1 MKLQKGEYLVS
12 AFILALAVYPYSAQA
27 GGLTVRIVTPPS
39 QYSHAHRHHGPSAT
53 FSVGPVTSF
62 SRTYGPVTSFGN
74 TRFPNRGNRYYY
86 RPDSYRY
93 PGYSNYPSP
102 AYRYKQRVDYLRGYE
117 QGYRD
122 GYRDSRW

>member
-74 TRFPNRGNRYYY
+74 TRFPNRGNRYYC
-86 RPDSYRY
+86 RIHTVIRVTATTLPLLTGINNGLIICAAMNRDTGTVTAI
-93 PGYSNYPSP
+93 PGG
-102 AYRYKQRVDYLRGYE
+102 R
-117 QGYRD
+117 
-122 GYRDSRW
+122 